1 MCGIV
6 GIVGQG
12 EVAERLLEGLSRL
25 EYRGYD
31 SAGLAVMDGTK
42 IDIIKAEGKLSNL
55 LEKAAHKTPIGH
67 LGIGHTRWATHGAAT
82 VENAHPHRAGS
93 VTLVHNGIIENHAEL
108 RAELATAGVQ
118 FASETDTEVLAWA
131 LDHLLS
137 RADTLDEACQALFHS
152 IKGSYAIAA
161 LIEGYPDLMFVA
173 RNGSPLAIGYGEMT
187 ESGFAEI
194 FVGSDALA
202 LKGFAERVSYL
213 EDGDW
218 AFLRPDRVQIFDRGG
233 AEVTRGTV
241 EVPKEAWQID
251 KGPYPH
257 FMLKEIHEQPE
268 SLARLLREVVDIE
281 SGVLKEIAPTVDFH
295 GADRIV
301 IVACGTA
308 HYATHVAKYW
318 IEQFARIPVEIEIA
332 SEFRYRPRVHG
343 KNEIAIFVS
352 QSGETADTIA
362 ALKDVQGHVVTTLAV
377 VNVPTSTM
385 AREADAVLTIEAG
398 PEIGVASTK
407 AFTGQMLA
415 LLALALKAG
424 CDRGVIAPQALSTLV
439 GDLVSLP
446 RLISETLALRDNI
459 DQLARS
465 LVHSEHVLFL
475 GRGIQYPIACEA
487 ALKFKEITYIHADGY
502 AAGELKHGPIAL
514 VDDAM
519 PVVVFDGTDA
529 LSEKTAS
536 NAAEV
541 MARGARVIR
550 IGTGVEAAVEG
561 VRTPACAEL
570 VEPFVNAVV
579 LQLLAYQAALAKGT
593 NVDQPRNLAKS
604 VTVE

>member
-1 MCGIV
+1 MSACSS
-6 GIVGQG
+6 GQ
-12 EVAERLLEGLSRL
+12 
-25 EYRGYD
+25 
-31 SAGLAVMDGTK
+31 
-42 IDIIKAEGKLSNL
+42 I
-55 LEKAAHKTPIGH
+55 
-67 LGIGHTRWATHGAAT
+67 
-82 VENAHPHRAGS
+82 
-93 VTLVHNGIIENHAEL
+93 
-108 RAELATAGVQ
+108 
-118 FASETDTEVLAWA
+118 
-131 LDHLLS
+131 
-137 RADTLDEACQALFHS
+137 
-152 IKGSYAIAA
+152 
-161 LIEGYPDLMFVA
+161 
-173 RNGSPLAIGYGEMT
+173 
-187 ESGFAEI
+187 
-194 FVGSDALA
+194 
-202 LKGFAERVSYL
+202 
-213 EDGDW
+213 
-218 AFLRPDRVQIFDRGG
+218 
-233 AEVTRGTV
+233 
-241 EVPKEAWQID
+241 
-251 KGPYPH
+251 
-257 FMLKEIHEQPE
+257 
-268 SLARLLREVVDIE
+268 
-281 SGVLKEIAPTVDFH
+281 
-295 GADRIV
+295 
-301 IVACGTA
+301 
-308 HYATHVAKYW
+308 AKYW

-332 SEFRYRPRVHG
+332 SEFRYRPRIHG

-352 QSGETADTIA
+352 QSGETADTLA
-362 ALKDVQGHVVTTLAV
+362 ALKDVEGHVVTTLAV

-385 AREADAVLTIEAG
+385 AREADAILTIEAG

-424 CDRGVIAPQALSTLV
+424 CDRGVIATQTLSTLV

-446 RLISETLALRDNI
+446 RLISETLALSDNI

-475 GRGIQYPIACEA
+475 GRSIQYPIACEA
-487 ALKFKEITYIHADGY
+487 ALKFKEITYIHADGS

-593 NVDQPRNLAKS
+593 NVDQPRSLAKS